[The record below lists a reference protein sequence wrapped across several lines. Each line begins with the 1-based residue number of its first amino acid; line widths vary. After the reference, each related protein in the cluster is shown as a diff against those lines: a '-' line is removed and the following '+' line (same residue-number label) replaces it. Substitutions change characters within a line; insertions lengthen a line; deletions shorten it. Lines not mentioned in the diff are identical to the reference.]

1 MLVIKGTKQKKV
13 HPHFNI
19 KIEYMIGRG
28 DGHEESYTEVDDDEY
43 NRKGIE
49 WFLKLYEKVVCPEGQ
64 SAWHWDDLTTQYA
77 NANLSK
83 DEASWL
89 VYSITPFNSFDSNL
103 REDKL
108 EEANKLK
115 DEFEKSQYGEEHP
128 LLDVTDLYKEFE
140 TDYSWRTV
148 ENVDVIYIDDRGIKH
163 DVEYK
168 EDKKSK

>member
-1 MLVIKGTKQKKV
+1 MLVIKGTKQKKL

-19 KIEYMIGRG
+19 TIEYRIGHS
-28 DGHEESYTEVDDDEY
+28 DGHEKLDTEVEDSSK

-49 WFLKLYEKVVCPEGQ
+49 WFLKLYNKVGCTE
-64 SAWHWDDLTTQYA
+64 WHWDDLATQYANVA

-89 VYSITPFNSFDSNL
+89 VYSITPFNSYDSNL
-103 REDKL
+103 DEKEL

-115 DEFEKSQYGEEHP
+115 DEFEKSPYCEEHP
-128 LLDVTDLYKEFE
+128 LLDLTDLYEKFE

-148 ENVDVIYIDDRGIKH
+148 EGVDIIYIDDRGIKH

-168 EDKKSK
+168 EDKRSK